1 MVSIFSRKKILLIF
15 LLLLGAITVYS
26 NRISTIELSGVEIA
40 RYHKAGKEYI
50 LAKDLLP
57 LGFEAVLERN
67 TLFLDC
73 TTPKSQLTEKYNS
86 PTITPSM
93 DLMIKLNGIN
103 IDYKMVHGE
112 IALSIDDLC
121 SPKADSFDDI
131 SHPEEYYTA
140 FQHLGYS
147 AYYFRRNSSDSISV
161 LPLEKSVVCNMGE
174 TSFAKLCKNVTN
186 TEMEKYLD
194 LENVLQKMNAVYKFQ
209 DNILDIYEDHFQR
222 LSISVPDQAT
232 NYTSLR
238 YPVLATE
245 IMTADMQKISAYIVK
260 GRLKV
265 NTAEFC
271 EAYGYHTREENSENS
286 CKMIIIEK

>member
-26 NRISTIELSGVEIA
+26 NRSSTIELSGVEIA

-50 LAKDLLP
+50 LAKDLLL
-57 LGFEAVLERN
+57 LGFEAVWEGN

-238 YPVLATE
+238 YPVLAAE

>member
-1 MVSIFSRKKILLIF
+1 MVPILSRKKILFIV
-15 LLLLGAITVYS
+15 LLLLGFIVVYS
-26 NRISTIELSGVEIA
+26 NRSSTIELSGVEIA
-40 RYHKAGKEYI
+40 CYHKAGKGYI

-57 LGFEAVLERN
+57 LGFEAVLEGDV
-67 TLFLDC
+67 LFLDC
-73 TTPKSQLTEKYNS
+73 TTPKPQPAEKNTF
-86 PTITPSM
+86 PVITP
-93 DLMIKLNGIN
+93 DRRFMIKLNGIN
-103 IDYKMVHGE
+103 IGYKMVRGE
-112 IALSIDDLC
+112 IAFSIDDLC
-121 SPKADSFDDI
+121 SMEADAINDTN
-131 SHPEEYYTA
+131 HPEEYYTA

-186 TEMEKYLD
+186 TEMEKYFD
-194 LENVLQKMNAVYKFQ
+194 LENVLQEMNAVYKFQ

-238 YPVLATE
+238 YPVLAAE